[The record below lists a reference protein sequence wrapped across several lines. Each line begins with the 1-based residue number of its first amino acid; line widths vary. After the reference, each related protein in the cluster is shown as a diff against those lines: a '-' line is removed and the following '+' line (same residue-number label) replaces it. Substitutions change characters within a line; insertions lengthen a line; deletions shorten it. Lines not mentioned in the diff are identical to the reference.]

1 MIDLV
6 TRGRLKF
13 SKKFIFCQAITL
25 KPNNIERCNSLWINV
40 STDTVKEPIF
50 IQIGG
55 GKDFFCADLT

>member
-6 TRGRLKF
+6 TRGKLKF
-13 SKKFIFCQAITL
+13 SKKFIFHLALTL
-25 KPNNIERCNSLWINV
+25 KPYNIERWNSLWINV

-55 GKDFFCADLT
+55 DKDFLC